1 MKDLG
6 KEGRGWFGRKQRL
19 LSAVSAGALL
29 VLGLGGFAI
38 APAAPRGAPAHPAAP
53 AHSATPPHAA
63 PAQHLAA
70 PTHTAPQVHAAP
82 PRPVARFVTP
92 RMLENG
98 APFSFADLVER
109 VSPAV
114 VTVTVEQQMKPQAL
128 NPEELPEPFRD
139 FFNQFGGGGGR
150 RQFSMPR
157 KAVAMGSGFVIDR
170 SGFIVTNNHVVQDG
184 KKITV
189 KFPDG
194 REYTAKLL
202 GSDDATDI
210 AVLKIKSD
218 KPLPS
223 VDFGDDHAV
232 RVGDWV
238 IAVGNPFGLS
248 NTVTAGIISS
258 IGRDVGNGP
267 YTDYLQI
274 DAPIN
279 RGNSGGPTFD
289 LQGKVIG
296 MNSMIYSPSGGSVG
310 IGFAIPSSTIHDVV
324 SQLESHGRVARG
336 YLGVQ
341 IQNMTPEIAAS
352 LGSHDEKGAIVA
364 SIVGGG
370 PASKAGFQAG
380 DVVLA
385 INGKAV
391 QDARDLTRRVAALPA
406 GAKASFTV
414 ARGGNQKTVTATIGA
429 RKEDRVASKNGPERN
444 SSAMASTGEAMGLGL
459 TSVTPEIRRNYNLDD
474 HVNGVLITRVDPESD
489 AADKGIQPGD
499 VVISIGNKPVH
510 TPQEIKSQIAG
521 AQATGRKSVLILVDG
536 NNGQRFVA
544 LKIA

>member
-1 MKDLG
+1 MKGLDQIG
-6 KEGRGWFGRKQRL
+6 FGRFGKRERL

-29 VLGLGGFAI
+29 FLALGGFAA
-38 APAAPRGAPAHPAAP
+38 APASNALHNAPAHPAAP
-53 AHSATPPHAA
+53 ARPAPVQHPAPQAHPA
-63 PAQHLAA
+63 PARPAYRAA
-70 PTHTAPQVHAAP
+70 A
-82 PRPVARFVTP
+82 TP

-114 VTVTVEQQMKPQAL
+114 VTVTVEQQMKPQNF

-139 FFNQFGGGGGR
+139 FFNQFGGGGR
-150 RQFSMPR
+150 RGFSAPH
-157 KAVAMGSGFVIDR
+157 KAVAMGSGFVIDH
-170 SGFIVTNNHVVQDG
+170 GGLIVTNNHVVEDG

-194 REYTAKLL
+194 REFTAKLL
-202 GSDDATDI
+202 GSDEATDI

-223 VDFGDDHAV
+223 VEFGDDHAV

-352 LGSHDEKGAIVA
+352 LGSHEEKGAIVA

-370 PASKAGFQAG
+370 PASKAGFQPG

-385 INGKAV
+385 INGKSV
-391 QDARDLTRRVAALPA
+391 EDARDLTRRVAALPA
-406 GAKASFTV
+406 GVKASFMV
-414 ARGGNQKTVTATIGA
+414 SRGGNQKMITATIGA
-429 RKEDRVASKNGPERN
+429 RKEDRVAALTGPEKN

-459 TSVTPEIRRNYNLDD
+459 TSVTPEVRHNYNLDD
-474 HVNGVLITRVDPESD
+474 HVNGVLVTRVDPDSD

-499 VVISIGNKPVH
+499 VVISIGNRPVH
-510 TPQEIKSQIAG
+510 TPQDVKAQIQG
-521 AQATGRKSVLILVDG
+521 AQASGRKSVLVLVDG
-536 NNGQRFVA
+536 NSGQRFVA

>member
-1 MKDLG
+1 MKSLNQG
-6 KEGRGWFGRKQRL
+6 YGWNSKGERF

-29 VLGLGGFAI
+29 LMGLGGFA
-38 APAAPRGAPAHPAAP
+38 AAPNSQTPHGAP
-53 AHSATPPHAA
+53 AHSAAPAHPI
-63 PAQHLAA
+63 PAQH
-70 PTHTAPQVHAAP
+70 PAPQARPAP
-82 PRPVARFVTP
+82 ARPVYKAAATP

-114 VTVTVEQQMKPQAL
+114 VTVTVEQQMKAQNF
-128 NPEELPEPFRD
+128 NPEDLPEPFRD
-139 FFNQFGGGGGR
+139 FFNQFGGGR
-150 RQFSMPR
+150 RGFSMPR

-170 SGFIVTNNHVVQDG
+170 SGLIVTNNHVVEDG

-194 REYTAKLL
+194 REFTAKLL

-210 AVLKIKSD
+210 ALLKIKSD
-218 KPLPS
+218 KALPS
-223 VDFGDDHAV
+223 VEFGDDHAV

-324 SQLESHGRVARG
+324 AQLESHGRVARG

-341 IQNMTPEIAAS
+341 IQNMTPEIASS

-364 SIVGGG
+364 SVMGGG
-370 PASKAGFQAG
+370 PAAKAGFQPG

-385 INGKAV
+385 LNGKSV
-391 QDARDLTRRVAALPA
+391 EDARDLTRRVAALPS
-406 GAKASFTV
+406 GIKASFTV
-414 ARGGNQKTVTATIGA
+414 SRAGNQKTITATIGA
-429 RKEDRVASKNGPERN
+429 RKEEKVASLEDGPTKN

-459 TSVTPEIRRNYNLDD
+459 SSVTPEIRRNYNLDD
-474 HVNGVLITRVDPESD
+474 HVNGVLVTRVDPESD

-499 VVISIGNKPVH
+499 VVISIGNKPVR
-510 TPQEIKSQIAG
+510 TPQDIKSQING
-521 AQATGRKSVLILVDG
+521 AQKSGRKSVLVLVDG
-536 NNGQRFVA
+536 NTGQRFVA

>member
-1 MKDLG
+1 MMRSVDVDRFARYAK
-6 KEGRGWFGRKQRL
+6 KQRL

-29 VLGLGGFAI
+29 FLGLGGS
-38 APAAPRGAPAHPAAP
+38 APAPANAQHVPPAHGAPAHALPAPHIAP
-53 AHSATPPHAA
+53 AL
-63 PAQHLAA
+63 QQMR
-70 PTHTAPQVHAAP
+70 TAPMH
-82 PRPVARFVTP
+82 PVARAATTP

-114 VTVTVEQQMKPQAL
+114 VTVTVEQQMKPENF

-139 FFNQFGGGGGR
+139 FFDQFGGGR
-150 RQFSMPR
+150 RGLQMPR
-157 KAVAMGSGFVIDR
+157 KAVSMGSGFVIDR
-170 SGFIVTNNHVVQDG
+170 SGFIVTNNHVVADG

-194 REYTAKLL
+194 REFTAKLL

-210 AVLKIKSD
+210 ALLKIKSD

-223 VDFGDDHAV
+223 VEFGDDHAV

-289 LQGKVIG
+289 LEGKVIG

-324 SQLESHGRVARG
+324 AQLESHGRVARG

-364 SIVGGG
+364 SVVGGG
-370 PASKAGFQAG
+370 PAAKAGIQPG
-380 DVVLA
+380 DIVLA
-385 INGKAV
+385 INGKSV
-391 QDARDLTRRVAALPA
+391 DDARDLTRRVASLPA

-414 ARGGNQKTVTATIGA
+414 SRAGTQKTITAAIGA
-429 RKEDRVASKNGPERN
+429 RKEERVASNDDNGPAKN
-444 SSAMASTGEAMGLGL
+444 SALATTGEAMGLGL
-459 TSVTPEIRRNYNLDD
+459 SSVTPEVRRNYNLDGK
-474 HVNGVLITRVDPESD
+474 VSGVLVTRVDPDSD

-499 VVISIGNKPVH
+499 VVISIGNKPVR
-510 TPQEIKSQIAG
+510 TPQDIKAQIDG
-521 AQATGRKSVLILVDG
+521 AQKSGRKSVLVLVDG
-536 NNGQRFVA
+536 NSGQRFVA

>member
-1 MKDLG
+1 MKGRMGDCRRDL
-6 KEGRGWFGRKQRL
+6 KLRIL
-19 LSAVSAGALL
+19 AASSAGIFAF
-29 VLGLGGFAI
+29 LGLGGFAL
-38 APAAPRGAPAHPAAP
+38 APAANAAKPAATR
-53 AHSATPPHAA
+53 S
-63 PAQHLAA
+63 AQHPPAISHVQA
-70 PTHTAPQVHAAP
+70 RTA
-82 PRPVARFVTP
+82 TP

-114 VTVTVEQQMKPQAL
+114 VTVTTEQQMKPMQAF

-139 FFNQFGGGGGR
+139 FFNQFGGGGEG
-150 RQFSMPR
+150 RQFSQPR
-157 KAVAMGSGFVIDR
+157 KAVAMGSGFIIDR
-170 SGFIVTNNHVVQDG
+170 SGYIVTNNHVVENG
-184 KKITV
+184 RKITV
-189 KFPDG
+189 KLPDG
-194 REYTAKLL
+194 REFTAKML
-202 GSDDATDI
+202 GSDAATDI
-210 AVLKIKSD
+210 ALLKIKSD

-223 VDFGDDHAV
+223 VEFVDDHSV

-289 LQGKVIG
+289 LRGKVVG

-310 IGFAIPSSTIHDVV
+310 IGFAIPASTIHDVV
-324 SQLESHGRVARG
+324 AQLEAHGRVARG

-341 IQNMTPEIAAS
+341 IQNVTPEIAQS
-352 LGSHDEKGAIVA
+352 LGSHDVKGAIVA
-364 SIVGGG
+364 SVVGGG
-370 PASKAGFQAG
+370 PAAKAGFVPG

-385 INGKAV
+385 INGKTV
-391 QDARDLTRRVAALPA
+391 EDSRDLTRRVAALPA
-406 GAKASFTV
+406 GIKAVFNV
-414 ARGGNQKTVTATIGA
+414 VRGGTPKTFTATIGA
-429 RKEDRVASKNGPERN
+429 RKEEQLAANLGPEVN
-444 SSAMASTGEAMGLGL
+444 SGVPASTGEAMGLGL
-459 TSVTPEIRRNYNLDD
+459 TAVTPEVRRNYNLDE
-474 HVNGVLITRVDPESD
+474 HVKGVLVTRVDPDSD

-499 VVISIGNKPVH
+499 VLVSIGNKSVH
-510 TPQEIKSQIAG
+510 TPQDIKSQLAG
-521 AQATGRKSVLILVDG
+521 AQASGRKSVLLLIDG

-544 LKIA
+544 LKIT

>member
-1 MKDLG
+1 VMKG
-6 KEGRGWFGRKQRL
+6 VSMQRFGRNGKTLRP
-19 LSAVSAGALL
+19 LSAAWAGALL
-29 VLGLGGFAI
+29 VLGLAGFAA
-38 APAAPRGAPAHPAAP
+38 APANQPKSPPAHGASQHVSAAPAHPAP
-53 AHSATPPHAA
+53 AHVQP
-63 PAQHLAA
+63 
-70 PTHTAPQVHAAP
+70 APQAHPAIAHA
-82 PRPVARFVTP
+82 VARMATTP

-114 VTVTVEQQMKPQAL
+114 VTVTVEQQMKPQNF

-139 FFNQFGGGGGR
+139 FFNQFGGNR
-150 RQFSMPR
+150 RGFSMPH

-170 SGFIVTNNHVVQDG
+170 SGLIVTNNHVVEDG

-194 REYTAKLL
+194 REFTAKLL

-210 AVLKIKSD
+210 ALLKIKSD

-223 VDFGDDHAV
+223 VEFGDDHAV

-289 LQGKVIG
+289 LEGKVIG

-324 SQLESHGRVARG
+324 AQLESHGRVARG

-364 SIVGGG
+364 SVVGGG
-370 PASKAGFQAG
+370 PASKAGIQPG
-380 DVVLA
+380 DIVLA
-385 INGKAV
+385 INGKSV
-391 QDARDLTRRVAALPA
+391 DDARDLTRRVAALPA
-406 GAKASFTV
+406 GIKASFTV
-414 ARGGNQKTVTATIGA
+414 SRGGNQKTFTATIGS
-429 RKEDRVASKNGPERN
+429 RKEDRVASNDDSGPAKN
-444 SSAMASTGEAMGLGL
+444 SALASTGEAMGLGL
-459 TSVTPEIRRNYNLDD
+459 SSVTPEVRRNYNLDD
-474 HVNGVLITRVDPESD
+474 HVNGVLVTRVDPDSD

-499 VVISIGNKPVH
+499 VVISIGNRPVH
-510 TPQEIKSQIAG
+510 TPQDIKAQIDG
-521 AQATGRKSVLILVDG
+521 AQKTGRKSILMLVDG
-536 NNGQRFVA
+536 NTGQRFVA

>member
-1 MKDLG
+1 MMKGIDLAGFARYG
-6 KEGRGWFGRKQRL
+6 KRQRL
-19 LSAVSAGALL
+19 LRAASAGALL

-38 APAAPRGAPAHPAAP
+38 APANPSHTSPANGTPQHATAPAHAP
-53 AHSATPPHAA
+53 APAHAA
-63 PAQHLAA
+63 PASQARPAPAHARTAA
-70 PTHTAPQVHAAP
+70 
-82 PRPVARFVTP
+82 TP
-92 RMLENG
+92 RLLENG

-114 VTVTVEQQMKPQAL
+114 VTVTVEQQMKPQ
-128 NPEELPEPFRD
+128 NFNVEELPEPFRD
-139 FFNQFGGGGGR
+139 FFNQFGGGNGGR
-150 RQFSMPR
+150 RGFSMPR

-170 SGFIVTNNHVVQDG
+170 SGLIVTNNHVVEDG

-194 REYTAKLL
+194 REFTAKLL
-202 GSDDATDI
+202 GSDEATDI
-210 AVLKIKSD
+210 ALLKIKND
-218 KPLPS
+218 RPLPS
-223 VDFGDDHAV
+223 VEFGDDHAV

-258 IGRDVGNGP
+258 IGRDVGSGP

-324 SQLESHGRVARG
+324 AQLESHGRVARG

-364 SIVGGG
+364 SLVGGG
-370 PASKAGFQAG
+370 PASKAGFQPG
-380 DVVLA
+380 DIVLA
-385 INGKAV
+385 INGKGV
-391 QDARDLTRRVAALPA
+391 DDARDLTRRVAALPA

-414 ARGGNQKTVTATIGA
+414 SRGGNQKTITATIGA
-429 RKEDRVASKNGPERN
+429 RKEDRVASNNNGPQKN

-459 TSVTPEIRRNYNLDD
+459 SSVTPDVRRNYNLDD
-474 HVNGVLITRVDPESD
+474 HVSGVLITRVDPDSD

-499 VVISIGNKPVH
+499 VVVSIGNKPVR
-510 TPQEIKSQIAG
+510 TPQDIKSQIAG
-521 AQATGRKSVLILVDG
+521 AQASGRKSVLVLVDG
-536 NNGQRFVA
+536 NAGQRFVA